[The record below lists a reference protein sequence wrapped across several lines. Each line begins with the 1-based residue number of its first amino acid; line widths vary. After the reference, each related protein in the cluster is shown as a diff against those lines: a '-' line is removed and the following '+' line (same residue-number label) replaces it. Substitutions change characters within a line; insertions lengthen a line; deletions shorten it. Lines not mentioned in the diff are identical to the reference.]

1 LHLGIE
7 GLGDRHRS
15 TLFRSS
21 ICKRNEYLLGLGIL
35 DGSDEAAD
43 LVAHGLR
50 SDARGCR
57 FEVNIACTS
66 DASVRYESG
75 CRHGAD
81 KSRCSDTVEA
91 ARTSCSLQVVNVDG
105 LSGCG

>member
-1 LHLGIE
+1 MIAS
-7 GLGDRHRS
+7 RYRRPWRS
-15 TLFRSS
+15 TSVNTVSKFDF
-21 ICKRNEYLLGLGIL
+21 KRNEYLLGLGIL

-57 FEVNIACTS
+57 LEVNIARAS

-75 CRHGAD
+75 CGHGAD

-91 ARTSCSLQVVNVDG
+91 D
-105 LSGCG
+105 